1 MEKQQALD
9 KMGQHNKC
17 VKGCNM
23 KTFKEKLHSGLCQ
36 ELKIKNR
43 LINKKSHFQKIEIFD
58 TVAYGRVLALDGV
71 VQVTEKDEYAYS
83 EMMVHPAMQA
93 LSKKAK
99 KILIIGG
106 GDGAV
111 AEEILKYNYIK
122 SIDLVDIDK
131 EVIDLSKKYFK
142 KINNNSL
149 INKKLNLFYEDA
161 FNFINE
167 SKNSYDLIIA
177 DRPDPIGAGKSL
189 YKTNFYKKIKNIM
202 SDSSIAIFQSG
213 VPFLQKKELNEVIKD
228 IKKYF
233 KYYGFY
239 FTVVPSYI
247 GGFMA
252 LVWASNNCDLFKK
265 RNLSINKNIKTDYFN
280 EEILN
285 ASFAVPNF
293 IKK

>member
-1 MEKQQALD
+1 
-9 KMGQHNKC
+9 
-17 VKGCNM
+17 
-23 KTFKEKLHSGLCQ
+23 
-36 ELKIKNR
+36 
-43 LINKKSHFQKIEIFD
+43 
-58 TVAYGRVLALDGV
+58 
-71 VQVTEKDEYAYS
+71 
-83 EMMVHPAMQA
+83 
-93 LSKKAK
+93 
-99 KILIIGG
+99 
-106 GDGAV
+106 
-111 AEEILKYNYIK
+111 
-122 SIDLVDIDK
+122 
-131 EVIDLSKKYFK
+131 
-142 KINNNSL
+142 
-149 INKKLNLFYEDA
+149 
-161 FNFINE
+161 
-167 SKNSYDLIIA
+167 
-177 DRPDPIGAGKSL
+177 
-189 YKTNFYKKIKNIM
+189 M